1 MKNKKEWRA
10 HYMHLR
16 HALTIEEKSQRSKL
30 IMEHYFKLFQT
41 ERPKVVHLF
50 LSMPAKG
57 EVDTRFIL
65 QKINE
70 EYPQVKT
77 VTSVIAE
84 DQFSLLTIEVRKDT
98 PLALNSWG
106 IPEPIQRVVFPEQE
120 IQEVLT
126 PLLAVDERGYRL
138 GYGKG
143 FYDRFFESCSSSVV
157 RTGLNF
163 FTEQK
168 ENLPQD
174 EWDVKLHRLIS
185 PEGVSNF

>member
-10 HYMHLR
+10 HYMQQR
-16 HALTIEEKSQRSKL
+16 NALTIEEKSQRSKL
-30 IMEHYFKLFQT
+30 IMEHYFKLFQI
-41 ERPKVVHLF
+41 ELPDVVHLF

-70 EYPQVKT
+70 EYPKVKT
-77 VTSVIAE
+77 LTSVISE
-84 DQFSLLTIEVRKDT
+84 DKGSLLTIEVRKDT
-98 PLALNSWG
+98 PLILNSWG
-106 IPEPIQRVVFPEQE
+106 IPEPTQRIVFPEKE

-126 PLLAVDERGYRL
+126 PLLAVDTSGYRL

-143 FYDRFFESCSSSVV
+143 FYDRFFESCSSTVR

-163 FTEQK
+163 FPEQK
-168 ENLPQD
+168 EDLPHD
-174 EWDVKLHRLIS
+174 EWDVKVHRLIS
-185 PEGVSNF
+185 PDGVTNF

>member
-10 HYMHLR
+10 HFMQHR
-16 HALTIEEKSQRSKL
+16 NALTIEEKKEKSIL
-30 IMEHYFKLFQT
+30 ISEQYFRLF
-41 ERPKVVHLF
+41 EKEKPEVVHLF

-65 QKINE
+65 QKLNVE
-70 EYPQVKT
+70 HPQVKT
-77 VTSVIAE
+77 VTSIIAK
-84 DQFSLLTIEVRKDT
+84 DQTSLLTIEVRIDT
-98 PLALNSWG
+98 PLALNNWG
-106 IPEPIQRVVFPEQE
+106 IQEPTTHTLFPEIE

-126 PLLAVDERGYRL
+126 PLLASDSKGYRL

-143 FYDRFFESCSSSVV
+143 FYDRFFQSCSSSAV

-163 FTEQK
+163 FPEVK
-168 ENLPQD
+168 EDLPHD

-185 PEGVSNF
+185 PQGVTNF